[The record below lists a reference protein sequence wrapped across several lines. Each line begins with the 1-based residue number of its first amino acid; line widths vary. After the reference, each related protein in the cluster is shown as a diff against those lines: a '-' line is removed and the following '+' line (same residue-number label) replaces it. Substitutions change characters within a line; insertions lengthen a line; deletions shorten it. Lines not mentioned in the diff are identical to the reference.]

1 MTNRIIAREGGIV
14 YTRRGD
20 DVYYA
25 LPGCLPRYY
34 CGIAR
39 WPQSHA
45 ARRLRGE
52 LGPRARRTVAE
63 VLAEDA
69 ALAAERER
77 RQAQTDARNAAKRAS
92 RRETD

>member
-1 MTNRIIAREGGIV
+1 MQSSLLAREGGVV

-20 DVYYA
+20 AVYCA
-25 LPGCLPRYY
+25 LPGCVPKYY
-34 CGIAR
+34 CLAR
-39 WPQSHA
+39 LWPQSPA

-69 ALAAERER
+69 ALAAERAR

>member
-20 DVYYA
+20 DVYCA
-25 LPGCLPRYY
+25 LGGLPRYY
-34 CGIAR
+34 CLAR
-39 WPQSHA
+39 LWPQSPA
-45 ARRLRGE
+45 ARRLRGD

-69 ALAAERER
+69 ALAAERAR